1 MNKQN
6 RTEKKHGVEKQ
17 ERMLKP
23 LKLKLMMLL
32 GLKGTENGQRNKK
45 PKS

>member
-1 MNKQN
+1 MNKQK

-17 ERMLKP
+17 ERMLK
-23 LKLKLMMLL
+23 LKMML
-32 GLKGTENGQRNKK
+32 GSKGTENGQRNKK